1 MEQILILLAT
11 LAGVTHG
18 FFPAAETKCNAIHN
32 ASLCSATLGGS
43 VYIQVMTNAS
53 GHRLQ
58 CKKLLTTGSSIKVFS
73 LKKEKVKTEEAFKN
87 RTDFFI
93 YTGTLKIA
101 NVEKNDS
108 GLYKV
113 DVFDAEAVLLKS
125 IYINLEVQENT
136 WLTWI
141 IVGSAAFVALIVV
154 VVTICCVCRRKRR
167 KRSDKKSGSGK
178 EQTQHDKHLQEEFG
192 L

>member
-1 MEQILILLAT
+1 MEQILVLLAT

-18 FFPAAETKCNAIHN
+18 FFPVAETKCDAIHN

-53 GHRLQ
+53 GHLLQ
-58 CKKLLTTGSSIKVFS
+58 CKKLLTTGSVKVFS
-73 LKKEKVKTEEAFKN
+73 LKKEKVKIEEAFRN
-87 RTDFFI
+87 RTEFFI
-93 YTGTLKIA
+93 YSGTLKIA

-108 GLYKV
+108 GQYKV

-125 IYINLEVQENT
+125 IYINLNVQENT

-141 IVGSAAFVALIVV
+141 LVCVLPCVALIVLV
-154 VVTICCVCRRKRR
+154 GIICCVCRRKCRV
-167 KRSDKKSGSGK
+167 KKSGSGK
-178 EQTQHDKHLQEEFG
+178 EQTQHNKHRQEE
-192 L
+192 LRPY